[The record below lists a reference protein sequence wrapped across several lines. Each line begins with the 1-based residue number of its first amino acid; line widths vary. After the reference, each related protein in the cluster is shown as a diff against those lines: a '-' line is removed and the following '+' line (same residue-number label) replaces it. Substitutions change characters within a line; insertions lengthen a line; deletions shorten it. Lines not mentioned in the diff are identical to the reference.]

1 MRVALIGLS
10 LAGCVAKN
18 GCEDGVTAGG
28 SQAGTNTRK
37 CGCEE
42 RVAAAAA
49 QARADAPD
57 CTFAPEDLKHLTCGG
72 TDQSPELTY
81 YAVWCGLAELS
92 CIREDPV
99 LDELCFGGA

>member
-10 LAGCVAKN
+10 LAGCVTNKD
-18 GCEDGVTAGG
+18 CEDRDK
-28 SQAGTNTRK
+28 RK
-37 CGCEE
+37 CGCED

-92 CIREDPV
+92 CIREDPL